1 VIFLA
6 IITISR
12 QLGSFGSEAAELLAK
27 QLGMRLI
34 LKDTVLNEWM
44 ADVVNDHQL
53 RMLTESPK
61 FYLNIMHDGITY
73 KEYIERKLMD
83 EASRQP
89 SIIVGM
95 GSQLIFRDHP
105 GAVRVRIVASDNT
118 RTERIRR
125 KYGFGVKEAEQM
137 IQQSDKKHK
146 RYIST
151 LYGVDWAET
160 FNYDMVLNTD
170 GLTAEQCA
178 DMIALL
184 AESKDRAGAS
194 GALADAYEHFP
205 AQEKRNITFK
215 HPAEEEFANIL
226 DMYGIEWQYEPRTF
240 PVQWDAEGNV
250 KMAFSPDFYL
260 VRFDTYIE
268 ITTMDQKYV
277 TTKNKKVKRLR
288 ELYPGININIVYKKD
303 FNSLLKRFGF
313 GGGDVI
319 DEFNRSERNSVQR
332 GNDKD
337 QGEGAWEADK

>member
-194 GALADAYEHFP
+194 GALADAMSIFLHR
-205 AQEKRNITFK
+205 KRGTLHSNTLRK
-215 HPAEEEFANIL
+215 RSLPTSSTCTASNGSTSPGHSPCSGMLKEMSRWPSA
-226 DMYGIEWQYEPRTF
+226 RTF
-240 PVQWDAEGNV
+240 IWSDSTHIS
-250 KMAFSPDFYL
+250 K
-260 VRFDTYIE
+260 
-268 ITTMDQKYV
+268 
-277 TTKNKKVKRLR
+277 
-288 ELYPGININIVYKKD
+288 
-303 FNSLLKRFGF
+303 
-313 GGGDVI
+313 
-319 DEFNRSERNSVQR
+319 
-332 GNDKD
+332 
-337 QGEGAWEADK
+337 

>member
-1 VIFLA
+1 MA

-12 QLGSFGSEAAELLAK
+12 QNGSYGSEIAEMLGK
-27 QLGMRLI
+27 RLGMRLI
-34 LKDTVLNEWM
+34 LKDNVINEWM
-44 ADVVNDHQL
+44 AEVTDDYQR

-61 FYLNIMHDGITY
+61 FYLNIMKDGITY
-73 KEYIERKLMD
+73 KEYIEKRLLD
-83 EASRQP
+83 EAAKQP

-95 GSQLIFRDHP
+95 GSQIIFAGHP
-105 GAVRVRIVASDNT
+105 EALRVRIVASDST
-118 RTERIRR
+118 RTMRIRK
-125 KYGFGVKEAEQM
+125 KYGFGVNDAEQM
-137 IQQSDKKHK
+137 LLQSDKKHK

-170 GLTAEQCA
+170 SLTVEQCV
-178 DMIALL
+178 DLISLL
-184 AESKDRAGAS
+184 AQARDRTSTTSPTAGS
-194 GALADAYEHFP
+194 QDQIQVGEN
-205 AQEKRNITFK
+205 KNILFK
-215 HPAEEEFANIL
+215 HPAEEEFAHIL

-332 GNDKD
+332 GNDKE
-337 QGEGAWEADK
+337 QGEGARKEDQ

>member
-1 VIFLA
+1 MA

-27 QLGMRLI
+27 RLGMRLI
-34 LKDTVLNEWM
+34 LKDTVLSEWM
-44 ADVVNDHQL
+44 ADVVDPYQF
-53 RMLTESPK
+53 RMLTESPR
-61 FYLNIMHDGITY
+61 FYLNIMQEGITY
-73 KEYIERKLMD
+73 KEYIERKLLA
-83 EASRQP
+83 EAAWQP
-89 SIIVGM
+89 SVIVGM
-95 GSQLIFRDHP
+95 GSQIIFRDHP
-105 GAVRVRIVASDNT
+105 EAVKVRIVASDST
-118 RTERIRR
+118 RIERICM
-125 KYGFGVKEAEQM
+125 KYGIGSKEAEQM
-137 IQQSDKKHK
+137 ILQSDKKHK

-160 FNYDMVLNTD
+160 LIYDMVLNTD
-170 GLTAEQCA
+170 NLTAEQCA
-178 DMIALL
+178 DMIAALVGSREKAL
-184 AESKDRAGAS
+184 ISGTAVTVKESLK
-194 GALADAYEHFP
+194 P
-205 AQEKRNITFK
+205 QEKKSIVFK
-215 HPAEEEFANIL
+215 HPAEEEFAHIL

-240 PVQWDAEGNV
+240 PVEWDAEGNV

-319 DEFNRSERNSVQR
+319 DEFNRSERNSVHR
-332 GNDKD
+332 GNDKE
-337 QGEGAWEADK
+337 QGEGAGKENK